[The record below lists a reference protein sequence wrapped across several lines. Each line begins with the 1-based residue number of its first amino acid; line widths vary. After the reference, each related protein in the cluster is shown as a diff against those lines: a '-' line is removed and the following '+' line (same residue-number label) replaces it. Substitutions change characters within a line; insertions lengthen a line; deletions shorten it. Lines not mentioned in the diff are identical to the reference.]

1 MMIFEFQMIFQ
12 GIVITVVDG
21 AEDQTKEGA
30 LSKTTAGL
38 KSSQAGNFSAG
49 GGGGQTYTCSQCG
62 FQTFTL
68 DRVQE
73 HFRFCHPN
81 EGRSQTPPLRKS
93 ARRSELTAFQAER
106 EKQRQFTSY
115 KTPDGKKMFSCR

>member
-1 MMIFEFQMIFQ
+1 MIFQ
-12 GIVITVVDG
+12 GVVITVVDG
-21 AEDQTKEGA
+21 AEDQMKEGA
-30 LSKTTAGL
+30 SPKTTAGL

-49 GGGGQTYTCSQCG
+49 GGGGQTYTCAQCG

-81 EGRSQTPPLRKS
+81 EGRSQTPPQPRKS
-93 ARRSELTAFQAER
+93 ARKSELTAFQAER